1 MPRVEQVHLR
11 LRHVAAVGGRLKSGS
26 YIREEEGR
34 PYSSRSTGASA
45 ARASRWKI
53 EMPSTCAVR

>member
-34 PYSSRSTGASA
+34 PCSSTSTGASA
-45 ARASRWKI
+45 GPASR
-53 EMPSTCAVR
+53 